1 MFELKVH
8 PEHTN
13 KSGVSWDQWVTEEGY
28 AVPHA
33 VWFHG
38 VTQEDFWPTMCIWP
52 PWNPALEVPKAAQK
66 AAQKVALEVPK
77 AAQWDSDDDDWGDW
91 IALRKCAES
100 VNSCSRP

>member
-8 PEHTN
+8 PAHTK
-13 KSGVSWDQWVTEEGY
+13 KSGAQWDQWVTEEGY

-52 PWNPALEVPKAAQK
+52 PWNPALEVPKAAL
-66 AAQKVALEVPK
+66 KVAPK
-77 AAQWDSDDDDWGDW
+77 ADSDDDDWGDW
-91 IALRKCAES
+91 SAPKADSDDDDWGDWS
-100 VNSCSRP
+100 VNSCS